1 MGSFGGLGFMLCL
14 SISEE
19 LPKPKT
25 GVAVSSFS
33 FPVFFYKKKQNNSWT
48 YGVHKARM
56 ITYL

>member
-14 SISEE
+14 SISEK

-33 FPVFFYKKKQNNSWT
+33 FPVFFYKKKQNNS
-48 YGVHKARM
+48 
-56 ITYL
+56 